1 MPESV
6 RLTPAALHLAWPER
20 ELVLSAQ
27 TLRSACR
34 CADCLAGRSASV
46 GSDVRLSD
54 ARPVGHYALQL
65 CFDDGHERGIYP
77 WPYLAGLQADAS
89 TTRAQGGHSPV

>member
-1 MPESV
+1 VTPERV
-6 RLTPAALHLAWPER
+6 RLTPTALHLGWMER

-27 TLRSACR
+27 ALRAACR
-34 CADCLAGRSASV
+34 CADCLAGRDAPVAGEVSL
-46 GSDVRLSD
+46 SDVRLTD

-77 WPYLAGLQADAS
+77 WPYLAGLQAETGAS
-89 TTRAQGGHSPV
+89 